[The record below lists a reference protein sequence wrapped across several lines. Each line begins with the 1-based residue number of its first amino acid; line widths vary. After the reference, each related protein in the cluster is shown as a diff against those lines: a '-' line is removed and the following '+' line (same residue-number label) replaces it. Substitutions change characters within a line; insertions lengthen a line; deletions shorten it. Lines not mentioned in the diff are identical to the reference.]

1 MAIQVPDP
9 ITLNDLTD
17 ATLSGDGVFDV
28 LMRAMENHVAQEY
41 DTSRIRGQDYSQVYL
56 GALQSVL
63 DRSIMFLLN
72 KDKSYYEA
80 EALRLEAER
89 LELEK
94 DKIAAETL
102 LINAQI
108 DKIQAE
114 IPLINQQVKNAVAEE
129 LRISAATSLLHEQQI
144 TEQKKRDV
152 MDEEICKLKGEFDVL
167 VQQALKVAAETAVL
181 EAKKH
186 TELAQTNSSGIDPD
200 SVLGK
205 QTRLYQAQ
213 TDGFQRDA
221 EQKAAS
227 IMTQTWSVRRTTD
240 EATPYDNNNKLADS
254 YIGEVIQKLMEGIN
268 A

>member
-9 ITLNDLTD
+9 ITLSDLTD
-17 ATLSGDGVFDV
+17 ATISGDGVFDV

-94 DKIAAETL
+94 DKVIAETS

-108 DKIQAE
+108 SKINAE
-114 IPLINQQVKNAVAEE
+114 IPLINQQVKNAIAEE
-129 LRISAATSLLHEQQI
+129 FRISSATGLLHEQQL
-144 TEQKKRDV
+144 TEQKKREV
-152 MDEEICKLKGEFDVL
+152 MEEEICKLKGEFDVL
-167 VQQALKVAAETAVL
+167 VQQALKVAAESAVL
-181 EAKKH
+181 EAKKQ
-186 TELAQTNSSGIDPD
+186 TELAQTNGSGIDPD

-213 TDGFQRDA
+213 TDGFSRDA

-240 EATPYDNNNKLADS
+240 EGEDANDVNKLDNS
-254 YIGEVIQKLMEGIN
+254 YIGRTIQKLLDGVN